1 MKESRYFGEIL
12 QIGRV
17 IKVDGTKV
25 SVGVDTNKNA
35 PTIIYKDNL
44 VANVSVGGYVN
55 IYKGFQRLVGKIEGE
70 SILND
75 DSSVDTR
82 YFATIEK
89 IKRILNIKIIGY
101 FDENQKFCKGILTL
115 PIIDNPCFL
124 LTHEEF
130 FAIHSPSSESVIRL
144 GTLAGNPL
152 LPIEISI
159 DKLMG
164 SHIGI
169 FGNTGSG
176 KSYTLARLYTSLFK
190 QVQSSQKIQGFSHFI
205 LFDFN
210 GEYIAEDRPN
220 ILTNACYKRTF
231 SLTTSETKSSKYPID
246 AQALENSEIL
256 GILFEATEKTQLPF
270 IKRTLANRKLKEVFE
285 EKKSEGEN
293 VNKRIKDY
301 LKETLIK
308 RIIEKNDSNCGKKIL
323 IELLGSLRGYVPNDD
338 VLDEIIEFSMK
349 NIGQVSTGSFYVEPK
364 NLPSEI
370 PSNSSEKFYSNRI
383 EEYFLTPLNEKIDKL
398 VFETDSFSKLGLKL
412 YFKYYEEII
421 SGFSNPEHLG
431 PLLTRV
437 GHMLKDLKCVFD
449 INKDIAQTS
458 HQYYIDIISFRYLH
472 NTKLKKIIPLVII
485 KFLYNL
491 HKNKEKGHLN
501 VIIDEAH
508 NILSEE
514 STREAEQWKDYRLE
528 TFEEIIKEG
537 RKFGVFL
544 TIASQRPADISPTIL
559 SQVHNFFIHRL
570 VNDKDLASI
579 QKAVS
584 YMDKVSFDKIPNLP
598 VGVAFF
604 SGVATN
610 MPLEIKIDRIPEN
623 ISPKNDTFS
632 ATTEWGLFQKENIC
646 NN

>member
-1 MKESRYFGEIL
+1 VKGSHYFGEIL

-17 IKVDGTKV
+17 IKVDGTKI

-70 SILND
+70 SICDD
-75 DSSVDTR
+75 DSAVDIR
-82 YFATIEK
+82 YFATREK
-89 IKRILNIKIIGY
+89 IKRILNVKIIGY

-190 QVQSSQKIQGFSHFI
+190 QVQPSQKIQNFSHFI

-210 GEYIAEDRPN
+210 GEYIAKDRPN

-246 AQALENSEIL
+246 AQALEDPEIL

-270 IKRTLANRKLKEVFE
+270 IKRTLANRTLKKVFE
-285 EKKSEGEN
+285 DKNIDSS
-293 VNKRIKDY
+293 IKLHLED
-301 LKETLIK
+301 LIK
-308 RIIEKNDSNCGKKIL
+308 KIIVKNDPNCGKKVL
-323 IELLGSLRGYVPNDD
+323 IELLEFLHRYVLSYTI
-338 VLDEIIEFSMK
+338 LDEIIEFSMD
-349 NIGQVSTGSFYVEPK
+349 NVGQVSKGSFFVLEPD
-364 NLPSEI
+364 NA
-370 PSNSSEKFYSNRI
+370 NSGADLKMKFDLAYIEK
-383 EEYFLTPLNEKIDKL
+383 YFLTPLNEKIDKL
-398 VFETDSFSKLGLKL
+398 VFWTDSFSRLGLKL

-431 PLLTRV
+431 PLMTRV
-437 GHMLKDLKCVFD
+437 GHMLDDLKCVFD
-449 INKDIAQTS
+449 INADIGQIS
-458 HQYYIDIISFRYLH
+458 QSPYIDIISFRYLH

-570 VNDKDLASI
+570 VNDKDLAAI

-646 NN
+646 SN

>member
-1 MKESRYFGEIL
+1 MKENWHSEEIL

-75 DSSVDTR
+75 DSFVGTG
-82 YFATIEK
+82 YFATTEK
-89 IKRILNIKIIGY
+89 IQRILNVKIIGY

-115 PIIDNPCFL
+115 PIIDNSCYL

-130 FAIHSPSSESVIRL
+130 FEIHSPSSKSVIRL

-176 KSYTLARLYTSLFK
+176 KSYTLARLYTSLFR
-190 QVQSSQKIQGFSHFI
+190 QVQTSKSKKIQDFSRFI

-210 GEYIAEDRPN
+210 GEYITNDRPN
-220 ILTNACYKRTF
+220 ILTNSCYKRTF
-231 SLTTSETKSSKYPID
+231 SLTTSEPNSQKYPINKK
-246 AQALENSEIL
+246 ALEDPEIL

-270 IKRTLANRKLKEVFE
+270 IKRTLANRTLKKVFE
-285 EKKSEGEN
+285 ESNIN
-293 VNKRIKDY
+293 VSIS
-301 LKETLIK
+301 LHLEELIK
-308 RIIEKNDSNCGKKIL
+308 KLIAKNDSNCEKNVL
-323 IELLGSLRGYVPNDD
+323 FELLNFLRKYVKNET
-338 VLDEIIEFSMK
+338 VLEEVISFSMK
-349 NIGQVSTGSFYVEPK
+349 KIGKISKGSFYVIDDNVPEK
-364 NLPSEI
+364 DKYLPDNI
-370 PSNSSEKFYSNRI
+370 DK
-383 EEYFLTPLNEKIDKL
+383 YFHKPLKDKIDQF
-398 VFETDSFSKLGLKL
+398 VFDTDLFAQLGLKL

-421 SGFSNPEHLG
+421 FGFSNPEHLG
-431 PLLTRV
+431 PLMTRV
-437 GHMLKDLKCVFD
+437 GHMLEDLKCVFD
-449 INKDIAQTS
+449 INEAEAQNFR
-458 HQYYIDIISFRYLH
+458 QYYIDIISFRYLH
-472 NTKLKKIIPLVII
+472 NIKLKKIIPLVII

-491 HKNKEKGHLN
+491 HKDKAKGHLN

-514 STREAEQWKDYRLE
+514 STRESEQWKDYRLE

-570 VNDKDLASI
+570 VNDKDIASI

-610 MPLEIKIDRIPEN
+610 MPLEIKIDRIPEE

-632 ATTEWGLFQKENIC
+632 ATTEWGLFQKENLSDDSLF
-646 NN
+646 